1 MTTGKKTNVTKRTL
15 EEYLIGIAQWSPQVM
30 TMLVPAIPGT
40 VRHEKMPAGGKG
52 AELGQ
57 RVAIYLDSHSARV
70 TKSLGSTGFIADFL
84 LPYPS
89 LKGFRDA
96 EGLLGRGWESTLSQA
111 WHPQHL

>member
-1 MTTGKKTNVTKRTL
+1 MNTGKKTNVTKRNL
-15 EEYLIGIAQWSPQVM
+15 EEYLIGTAQWSPQVV

-40 VRHEKMPAGGKG
+40 VRHEEIPAGGKG
-52 AELGQ
+52 ADLGH